1 MVANYHI
8 KSYCHIKSNKATLNG
23 DVIYHDESHA
33 FSEFAKEV
41 YKNQDVN
48 YPKFFK
54 MDNLSKLA
62 FLAADVLLKNEKINP
77 EETNNIAIVFS
88 NKASSLD
95 TDRKHQEAIKDK
107 ENYHP
112 SPAVFVYTLPNICV
126 GEISIKYKLYSENS
140 FFIFDNFNASHLVTY
155 SNNLLK
161 TNKADQVLCGWV
173 DYDDQDH
180 YEAFIYLVAEE
191 GRETHSEQD
200 VITLYNT

>member
-1 MVANYHI
+1 
-8 KSYCHIKSNKATLNG
+8 LNG
-23 DVIYHDESHA
+23 KVLYQDASST
-33 FSEFAKEV
+33 FPEFAKAV
-41 YKNQDVN
+41 YKDQDVN

-62 FLAADVLLKNEKINP
+62 FLTADILLKNEKINI
-77 EETNNIAIVFS
+77 EDTNNIAIAFS

-95 TDRKHQEAIKDK
+95 TDRKYQESIKNK

-112 SPAVFVYTLPNICV
+112 SPAIFVYTLPNICV

-140 FFIFDNFNASHLVTY
+140 FFIFENFSASHLVTY
-155 SNNLLK
+155 AHSLLK
-161 TNKADQVLCGWV
+161 TNKAEQVLCGWV

-180 YEAFIYLVAEE
+180 YEAFIYLVATE
-191 GRETHSEQD
+191 GHIKHSEQH

>member
-1 MVANYHI
+1 MVVDYHI
-8 KSYCHIKSNKATLNG
+8 KSYCHIKSNKVSLNG
-23 DVIYHDESHA
+23 KVIFQDESPI
-33 FSEFAKEV
+33 FSEFAKAV
-41 YKNQDVN
+41 YKDGDVN

-62 FLAADVLLKNEKINP
+62 FLTADILLKNEHINI
-77 EETNNIAIVFS
+77 EDTNNIAIVFS

-95 TDRKHQEAIKDK
+95 TDRKYQESIKNK

-112 SPAVFVYTLPNICV
+112 SPAIFVYTLPNICV

-140 FFIFDNFNASHLVTY
+140 FFIFDNFSASHLVTY
-155 SNNLLK
+155 AHSLLK
-161 TNKADQVLCGWV
+161 TKKAEQVLCGWV

-180 YEAFIYLVAEE
+180 YEAFIYLVSQE
-191 GRETHSEQD
+191 GSLQHSEQD

>member
-1 MVANYHI
+1 MNTVYRI
-8 KSYCHIKSNKATLNG
+8 KSYCHIKSNKVTLNG
-23 DVIYHDESHA
+23 TVIYQDESNT
-33 FSEFAKEV
+33 FSEFIKAV
-41 YKNQDVN
+41 YKDQKVN

-62 FLAADVLLKNEKINP
+62 FLTADILLKNEKINL

-95 TDRKHQEAIKDK
+95 TDRKHQESIQNKD
-107 ENYHP
+107 NYHP
-112 SPAVFVYTLPNICV
+112 SPAIFVYTLPNICA

-140 FFIFDNFNASHLVTY
+140 FFIFDTFSASHLVAY
-155 SNNLLK
+155 ANSLLT

-173 DYDDQDH
+173 EFDDQDH
-180 YEAFIYLVAEE
+180 FEAFIYLVAKQ
-191 GRETHSEQD
+191 GSIKHSEHD